1 MLAIAKYSMRGPS
14 QAIIAVCLFAALSVW
29 VAPLGIFAGAIIALV
44 TLRVSVIEGFKTLV
58 WGVTAHVLLSVM
70 LSGSYWPALISVLE
84 YMFPV
89 WLMSVV
95 LRQTSS
101 LASALQ
107 AAMVMAGL
115 GVIGF
120 YLMVPEPAQ
129 WWLALFNQHAVPIL
143 EAAEIA
149 YQSEVVAE
157 MVNMVTMLL
166 AVFVV
171 ILWFSILIIGRWW
184 QSKLYNPGQFKIDF
198 HQLKLP
204 KSTAYA
210 AILFAVVSLVFGQS
224 AGLVYDLSGVII
236 VGLMFQGVAIAHQTV
251 AIKQL
256 NSAWLIG
263 FYFLLFLFPQ
273 TMLILAAIGL
283 VDTWVDFRNRWE
295 KEEL

>member
-1 MLAIAKYSMRGPS
+1 MRGPS

-129 WWLALFNQHAVPIL
+129 WWLALFNQHREQTGAPCEFHADPIRYRAAALFPLTLLFRIVPIC
-143 EAAEIA
+143 
-149 YQSEVVAE
+149 
-157 MVNMVTMLL
+157 
-166 AVFVV
+166 
-171 ILWFSILIIGRWW
+171 SIQYR
-184 QSKLYNPGQFKIDF
+184 P
-198 HQLKLP
+198 
-204 KSTAYA
+204 
-210 AILFAVVSLVFGQS
+210 
-224 AGLVYDLSGVII
+224 
-236 VGLMFQGVAIAHQTV
+236 
-251 AIKQL
+251 
-256 NSAWLIG
+256 
-263 FYFLLFLFPQ
+263 
-273 TMLILAAIGL
+273 
-283 VDTWVDFRNRWE
+283 
-295 KEEL
+295 